1 MNRKKFLTAF
11 LIATT
16 VLNAGMIM
24 PSNASERQE
33 RTITVTG
40 SGVEN
45 IPTTS
50 ARVQL
55 GVEIQ
60 GTDAAAVQREIATR
74 SDALVKFLR
83 SRQVEK
89 LETTGINLQP
99 NYNYNNNQ
107 RQLLGYVGTN
117 IVSFQ
122 LETDKVGNLL
132 DEAVK
137 VGATRIDN
145 ISFTAKD
152 EAIATAQQSA
162 LVKATQ
168 QARQQAAIV
177 LQSLGLTPK
186 DTVSIQIG
194 NTDTPVPIV
203 RSEAVFRSAPA
214 APPSPV
220 IGGEQTVRAFVT
232 LEISY

>member
-16 VLNAGMIM
+16 VLNTGLIM

-40 SGVEN
+40 EGVEN
-45 IPTTS
+45 IPTTL

-60 GTDAAAVQREIATR
+60 GADAATVQREIATR

-107 RQLLGYVGTN
+107 RQLVGYVGTN

-122 LETDKVGNLL
+122 METEKVGNLL

-137 VGATRIDN
+137 AGATRIDN
-145 ISFTAKD
+145 IGFTAKD
-152 EAIATAQQSA
+152 EAIATARQSA

-168 QARQQAAIV
+168 QARQQAAVV
-177 LQSLGLTPK
+177 LQSLGFTPK
-186 DTVSIQIG
+186 EPVSIQIG
-194 NTDTPVPIV
+194 NTNNPVPIAK
-203 RSEAVFRSAPA
+203 SETVFRSADA